1 MNKFKDAIDLIL
13 DRIAI
18 LVVRQMHLEGLVE
31 LLPGVIG
38 REEIELSLIKDE
50 ISSLRKIY
58 NTLKSDD

>member
-1 MNKFKDAIDLIL
+1 MNKIKDAIDLIV

-18 LVVRQMHLEGLVE
+18 LVDRQMYLEGLIE
-31 LLPGVIG
+31 LLPGVVG
-38 REEIELSLIKDE
+38 REEIEIKLIKDE